1 MTRRMTGLI
10 RDVSPARPE
19 GVPVNAARENPD
31 ASLQAVL
38 FDMDGTLVDTEPYWI
53 EAEYRLVAEYGGIWS
68 DEHAKELV
76 GNALTTSA
84 EYIRDVGGVPL
95 PPAEIVDRLLDEV
108 VAATE
113 RRMPWRPGALELLAQ
128 LRAEDV
134 PCAVVTM
141 SYTRLAD
148 TLIAHAPADTFAV
161 VVTGDQVS
169 DGKPHPEAYLTA
181 AQRLGVDPR
190 RCVAI
195 EDSNT
200 GLASAEAAGC
210 VVVAVPHHVPIPP
223 APGRAFATSLRELT
237 PSSLRELVSA
247 RRT

>member
-1 MTRRMTGLI
+1 M
-10 RDVSPARPE
+10 
-19 GVPVNAARENPD
+19 AAEL
-31 ASLQAVL
+31 AAVL

-53 EAEYRLVAEYGGIWS
+53 EAEYRLVTEFGGTWN
-68 DEHAKELV
+68 DEHAKALV
-76 GNALTTSA
+76 GNALVTSA

-95 PPAEIVDRLLDEV
+95 EPDEIVDRLLDEV
-108 VAATE
+108 VTAAE
-113 RRMPWRPGALELLAQ
+113 QRMPWRPGALELLGQ
-128 LRAEDV
+128 LRDENV

-148 TLIAHAPADTFAV
+148 TLVAQAPADSFAA

-190 RCVAI
+190 HCVAI

-210 VVVAVPHHVPIPP
+210 VVVAVPHHVPIPA
-223 APGRAFATSLRELT
+223 APGRSFVASLQELT
-237 PSSLRELVSA
+237 PATLRELVA
-247 RRT
+247 AHT